1 LNVSFP
7 FSNKG
12 YLQLF
17 RGENQECLFE
27 GLKTIFEH
35 IGGVPGRLWFDN
47 MSTIVTKV
55 LKEGERNLT
64 PVFLRFME
72 HHRFESAFCN
82 KNSGN
87 EKGNVEGKVGYHRR
101 NMLVPIP
108 RFNNLNIF
116 NKGLLDQCE
125 QDANREHYRKEGT
138 HEDLYQE
145 DHQALLKL
153 PVEPFETCK
162 FMTVKTNGYA
172 RFYLNNGLH
181 EYSVAPKFANTRV
194 LVRITAF
201 EIIPLDENHREIV
214 KHERFYGSYKQQ
226 SMKWLPYLTQLSRCP
241 GALKYTGIYQMLPD
255 PIKEYLAKCTKSEK
269 GKVLKA
275 IASLSEK
282 SGFKKALVTVNSAL
296 EYEAVD
302 PDSLLTLHKRLH
314 GKVVQ
319 LDPLRLPDQV
329 PQVEIYKPNL
339 LVYDKRLRMAG
350 GSEC

>member
-1 LNVSFP
+1 
-7 FSNKG
+7 
-12 YLQLF
+12 
-17 RGENQECLFE
+17 
-27 GLKTIFEH
+27 
-35 IGGVPGRLWFDN
+35 

-55 LKEGERNLT
+55 LKEGDRNLT
-64 PVFLRFME
+64 PDFLRFME
-72 HHRFESAFCN
+72 HHRFESVYCN

-101 NMLVPIP
+101 NLLVPIP
-108 RFNNLNIF
+108 RFNNLNVF

-138 HEDLYQE
+138 HEELYQE
-145 DHQALLKL
+145 DQQALLKL
-153 PVEPFETCK
+153 PAEPFETCK
-162 FMTVKTNGYA
+162 YMTVKTNGYA

-181 EYSVAPKFANTRV
+181 EYSVAPKFASTRV

-241 GALKYTGIYQMLPD
+241 GALKYTGIYQMLPY
-255 PIKEYLAKCTKSEK
+255 PIKEYLEKCTKSDR

-282 SGFKKALVTVNSAL
+282 SGFEKALVTVNSAL
-296 EYEAVD
+296 NF
-302 PDSLLTLHKRLH
+302 PHTLED
-314 GKVVQ
+314 Q
-319 LDPLRLPDQV
+319 LFPF
-329 PQVEIYKPNL
+329 
-339 LVYDKRLRMAG
+339 RLRQKKFQ
-350 GSEC
+350 